1 MITRLKISRSSTG
14 LLTQRY
20 GGLQQQLTP
29 NIILRNAL
37 MFSLNNGDKHD
48 DDDDAIDQ
56 AGTEFQI
63 STLLGRNAEIYFM
76 LINEHYKKKLKD
88 DEMKKRIAFHIECGL
103 KQKDFISIF

>member
-14 LLTQRY
+14 LLSQRY

-48 DDDDAIDQ
+48 DDDDDAIDQ

-63 STLLGRNAEIYFM
+63 STLLGTNAEIYFM
-76 LINEHYKKKLKD
+76 LINEYYKKKLKD
-88 DEMKKRIAFHIECGL
+88 DEMKKRIAFI
-103 KQKDFISIF
+103 

>member
-1 MITRLKISRSSTG
+1 MITRLKISRSSAG
-14 LLTQRY
+14 LLSHRY

-37 MFSLNNGDKHD
+37 MFSLNNGDVCD
-48 DDDDAIDQ
+48 ESTVDL

-63 STLLGRNAEIYFM
+63 STLLGGNAEIYFM
-76 LINEHYKKKLKD
+76 LINEYYKKKLKD

>member
-14 LLTQRY
+14 LLSQRY

-48 DDDDAIDQ
+48 DDAIDQ

-63 STLLGRNAEIYFM
+63 STLLGTNAEIYFM
-76 LINEHYKKKLKD
+76 LINEYYKKKLKD
-88 DEMKKRIAFHIECGL
+88 DEMKKRIAFHIEMGL
-103 KQKDFISIF
+103 KNEDFKDIC

>member
-20 GGLQQQLTP
+20 AGLQHLFTP

-37 MFSLNNGDKHD
+37 MYSLNNGDLYIEKEKQL
-48 DDDDAIDQ
+48 DQ

-63 STLLGRNAEIYFM
+63 STLLGKDAEIYFM
-76 LINEHYKKKLKD
+76 LLNEYYKKKLTD
-88 DEMKKRIAFHIECGL
+88 DETTRRIAFHMEQGL
-103 KQKDFISIF
+103 KNENFKSIF